1 MKVKKSAITSE
12 SIIEVEEREI
22 IETREPRLCLPK
34 SFDAA
39 PVFPETGPYTPVEGC
54 HDMIIAFDTTGSMS
68 AYIDAIRSEV
78 AILIP
83 QLFAGNE
90 NLRLGI
96 IAFGDYCDIES
107 CESFGKAFQRI
118 QPTSSIS
125 ALINFVRTSKDTGG
139 GDGDEFYELVIRKI
153 VDETPWRPNSHRS
166 VLLIADAE
174 PHPLGYSYGRYVI
187 NSTIDWRKEAQKA
200 VERHIKFDTV
210 AINNLKWMREL
221 SRITSGISTP
231 FRTSAKTGHLIRA
244 AVLSRGTATA
254 RASFDANQKACA
266 KDTELREVYK
276 AYEIERY
283 PSRKGVK

>member
-1 MKVKKSAITSE
+1 MKVKKSAIISE
-12 SIIEVEEREI
+12 SIVEVEERKI
-22 IETREPRLCLPK
+22 KETREPRLCLPK
-34 SFDAA
+34 SSDA
-39 PVFPETGPYTPVEGC
+39 VYCLPETGPYTPVEGC

-68 AYIDAIRSEV
+68 SYIDAIRSEV
-78 AILIP
+78 ATLIP

-107 CESFGKAFQRI
+107 RENFGKAFQRI

-125 ALINFVRTSKDTGG
+125 SLINFVKFSRDTAG

-166 VLLIADAE
+166 ALLIADAN
-174 PHPLGYSYGRYVI
+174 PHPLGYSYRSYVI
-187 NSTIDWRKEAQKA
+187 NNNIDWRKEAQKA
-200 VERHIKFDTV
+200 VEKHIKFDTV
-210 AINNLKWMREL
+210 AIGNSSWMQEL

-244 AVLSRGTATA
+244 AVLSRGTAAA

-266 KDTELREVYK
+266 KDTELRKVYK
-276 AYEIERY
+276 AYEVERY